1 VQTKFQN
8 GRRRFF
14 GNSSGCY
21 KMGNYNPI
29 LMQIALQTKKSMPSS
44 EITNQ
49 RRSPS
54 FKMTAAAIL
63 FIEMNAVKWAITTRS

>member
-1 VQTKFQN
+1 MAAAV
-8 GRRRFF
+8 FF
-14 GNSSGCY
+14 GNSSACN

-63 FIEMNAVKWAITTRS
+63 FIEINAVKWAIATRS